1 MASMVRCCRVCRGF
15 SFQCAEC
22 VVCGVQI
29 WEYMEQN
36 YPDVLGP
43 VNPNNAAI
51 VAQFGDQGG
60 YN

>member
-1 MASMVRCCRVCRGF
+1 MSVCCVF
-15 SFQCAEC
+15 
-22 VVCGVQI
+22 QI
-29 WEYMEQN
+29 WEFMEQN
-36 YPDVLGP
+36 YPDILGP